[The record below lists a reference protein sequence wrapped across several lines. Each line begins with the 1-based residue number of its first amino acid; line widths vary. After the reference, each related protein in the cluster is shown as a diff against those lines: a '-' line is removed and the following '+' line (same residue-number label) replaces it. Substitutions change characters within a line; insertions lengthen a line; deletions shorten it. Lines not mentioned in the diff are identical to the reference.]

1 MRFIWLC
8 LLVVSQSLDS
18 NQFSGSLASV
28 LADRLTGGEAGRRIG
43 TVRGSS
49 ELDRHSFVGRSA
61 CLSIQYDIDFAPLRD
76 ETNSLLGLAEEIRIW
91 SEDKLISH
99 SHAAVV
105 GQLPSR
111 SSWRHEDGGSTRL
124 KKDNV
129 SHVRRHTH

>member
-61 CLSIQYDIDFAPLRD
+61 CLKYTAFAFQTLCSVCILEPSPHLSIQYDIDFAPLRD

-91 SEDKLISH
+91 SEDKL
-99 SHAAVV
+99 
-105 GQLPSR
+105 
-111 SSWRHEDGGSTRL
+111 
-124 KKDNV
+124 K
-129 SHVRRHTH
+129 